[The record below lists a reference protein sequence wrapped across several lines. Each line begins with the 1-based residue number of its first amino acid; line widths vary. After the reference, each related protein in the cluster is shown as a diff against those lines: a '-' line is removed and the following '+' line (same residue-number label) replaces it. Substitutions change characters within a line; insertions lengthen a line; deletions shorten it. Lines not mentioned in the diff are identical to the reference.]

1 VTKMHGVV
9 LDITSSLC

>member
-1 VTKMHGVV
+1 MHGVV